1 MTKEEIKKE
10 IHQKLDQIA
19 EEISK
24 NKDII
29 IKKTKNGIKIQSLD
43 YKRIV

>member
-1 MTKEEIKKE
+1 MTKEEIKKG

-24 NKDII
+24 KNKDII
-29 IKKTKNGIKIQSLD
+29 IKKTKTGIKIQSID
-43 YKRIV
+43 YKKV